1 MRKLVPQWLGIAV
14 LAGLAAVGMNA
25 NAQPYPAKPIRMIV
39 GFPPGGGTDVVARV
53 IGQKLG
59 EWYGQT
65 VVIENRAGATGTIGA
80 DVLAKSPPD
89 GYSLMM
95 GHANSHAIA
104 PNLMSKLPYDPI
116 KDFAPVAYVGYVP
129 NVLSLHPSVPAKN
142 MKELVALLKANPG
155 KFTYASSGNGSSQH
169 LSGEMFKL
177 LTGTNALHVPY
188 KGSGDA
194 IKDLLA
200 GTVSFNFDTMPPVL
214 EHIKAG
220 KLRGLGISTPRR
232 LAQLPDVPTF
242 AEEGLVGFEI
252 LNWYGV
258 MAPAATPRDI
268 VSKLAADINKAMRE
282 PDVKAR
288 LEQVG
293 TQLRELSPDE
303 FGAFMRAELTKY
315 AKLVKDANIRLE

>member
-1 MRKLVPQWLGIAV
+1 MLQRVLLAAISAALSAV
-14 LAGLAAVGMNA
+14 LVAPSAF
-25 NAQPYPAKPIRMIV
+25 AQSYPTKPIRMIV

-53 IGQKLG
+53 IAQKLS

-65 VVIENRAGATGTIGA
+65 VVVENRAGATGTIGA
-80 DVLAKSPPD
+80 DVLAKSTPD
-89 GYSLMM
+89 GYTLMM

-104 PNLMSKLPYDPI
+104 PNLMKLPYDPI
-116 KDFAPVAYVGYVP
+116 KDFAPVSYVGYVP

-142 MKELVALLKANPG
+142 MKELVTLLKNNPG
-155 KFTYASSGNGSSQH
+155 KYTYASSGNGSSQH

-177 LTGTNALHVPY
+177 LTGTNVLHVPY

-200 GTVSFNFDTMPPVL
+200 GTVSMNFDTMPPVL

-220 KLRGLGISTPRR
+220 KLRGLGISTPKR
-232 LAQLPDVPTF
+232 LALLPDVPTF
-242 AEEGLVGFEI
+242 AEEGLAGFEI

-258 MAPAATPRDI
+258 MAPAATPKDI
-268 VSKLAADINKAMRE
+268 VMKLSADINKAMRE

-303 FGAFMRAELTKY
+303 FGAFMRAELVKY

>member
-1 MRKLVPQWLGIAV
+1 MFQRIV
-14 LAGLAAVGMNA
+14 LAALAAALIAPGA
-25 NAQPYPAKPIRMIV
+25 QAQPYPNKPIRMIV

-53 IGQKLG
+53 IGQKLS

-65 VVIENRAGATGTIGA
+65 VVVENRAGATGTIGA

-89 GYSLMM
+89 GYTLMM

-116 KDFAPVAYVGYVP
+116 KDFAPVSYVGYVP
-129 NVLSLHPSVPAKN
+129 NVLSLHPSVPAKS
-142 MKELVALLKANPG
+142 MKELVTLLKNNPG
-155 KFTYASSGNGSSQH
+155 KYTYASSGNGSSQH

-177 LTGTNALHVPY
+177 LTGTSILHVPY

-200 GTVSFNFDTMPPVL
+200 GTVSMNFDTMPPVL

-220 KLRGLGISTPRR
+220 KLRGLGISTPKR

-242 AEEGLVGFEI
+242 TEEGLTGFEI

-258 MAPAATPRDI
+258 MAPAATPKDI
-268 VSKLAADINKAMRE
+268 VNKLAADINKAMRE
-282 PDVKAR
+282 PDVRAR

-293 TQLRELSPDE
+293 TQLRELSPEE
-303 FGAFMRAELTKY
+303 FGAFMRAELAKY

>member
-1 MRKLVPQWLGIAV
+1 MFRKTL
-14 LAGLAAVGMNA
+14 LAALAAALVA
-25 NAQPYPAKPIRMIV
+25 PLAIAQPYPSKPVRMIV

-53 IGQKLG
+53 ISQKLS

-65 VVIENRAGATGTIGA
+65 VVVENRAGATGTIGA
-80 DVLAKSPPD
+80 DVLAKSPAD
-89 GYSLMM
+89 GYTLMM

-104 PNLMSKLPYDPI
+104 PNLMAKLPYDPI
-116 KDFAPVAYVGYVP
+116 KDFAPVSYVGYVP
-129 NVLSLHPSVPAKN
+129 NVLSLHPSVPAKS
-142 MKELVALLKANPG
+142 MKELVTLLKNNPG
-155 KFTYASSGNGSSQH
+155 KYTYASSGNGSSQH

-177 LTGTNALHVPY
+177 LTVTSILHVPY

-194 IKDLLA
+194 IKDLIA
-200 GTVSFNFDTMPPVL
+200 GTVSMNFDTMPPVL

-220 KLRGLGISTPRR
+220 KLRGLGISTPKR

-242 AEEGLVGFEI
+242 AEEGLTGFEI

-258 MAPAATPRDI
+258 MAPAATPKDL
-268 VSKLAADINKAMRE
+268 VMKLSADINKAMRE

-293 TQLRELSPDE
+293 TQLRELTPDE
-303 FGAFMRAELTKY
+303 FGAFMRAELAKY
-315 AKLVKDANIRLE
+315 GKLVKDANIHLE

>member
-1 MRKLVPQWLGIAV
+1 MFRRVF
-14 LAGLAAVGMNA
+14 LAAVA
-25 NAQPYPAKPIRMIV
+25 AALVAPAAIAQTYPNKPVRMIV

-53 IGQKLG
+53 ISQKLS

-65 VVIENRAGATGTIGA
+65 VVVENRAGATGTIGA

-89 GYSLMM
+89 GYTLMM

-104 PNLMSKLPYDPI
+104 PNLMAKLPYDPI
-116 KDFAPVAYVGYVP
+116 KDFAPVSYVGYVP
-129 NVLSLHPSVPAKN
+129 NVLSLHPSVQAKS
-142 MKELVALLKANPG
+142 MKELVALLKASPG
-155 KFTYASSGNGSSQH
+155 KYTYASSGNGSSQH

-177 LTGTNALHVPY
+177 LTGTSILHVPY

-194 IKDLLA
+194 IKDLIA
-200 GTVSFNFDTMPPVL
+200 GTVSMNFDTMPPVL

-220 KLRGLGISTPRR
+220 KLRGLGISTPKR

-242 AEEGLVGFEI
+242 AEEGLTGFEI

-258 MAPAATPRDI
+258 MAPAATPKDI
-268 VSKLAADINKAMRE
+268 INKLATDINKAMRE

-293 TQLRELSPDE
+293 TQLKELTPDE
-303 FGAFMRAELTKY
+303 FGAFMRAELAKY

>member
-1 MRKLVPQWLGIAV
+1 MFQKAL
-14 LAGLAAVGMNA
+14 LAALATALIAPGA
-25 NAQPYPAKPIRMIV
+25 FAQPYPGKPVRMIV

-53 IGQKLG
+53 ISQKLS

-65 VVIENRAGATGTIGA
+65 VVVENRAGATGTIGA
-80 DVLAKSPPD
+80 DVLAKSTAD
-89 GYSLMM
+89 GYTLMM

-104 PNLMSKLPYDPI
+104 PNLMAKLPYDPI
-116 KDFAPVAYVGYVP
+116 KDFAPVSYVGYVP
-129 NVLSLHPSVPAKN
+129 NVLSLHPSVPAKS
-142 MKELVALLKANPG
+142 MKELVTLLQNNPG
-155 KFTYASSGNGSSQH
+155 KYTYASSGNGSSQH

-177 LTGTNALHVPY
+177 LTGTSILHVPY

-200 GTVSFNFDTMPPVL
+200 GTVSMNFDTMPPVL
-214 EHIKAG
+214 EQIKAG
-220 KLRGLGISTPRR
+220 KLRGLGISTPKR

-242 AEEGLVGFEI
+242 AEEGLTGFEI

-258 MAPAATPRDI
+258 LAPAATPKDI
-268 VSKLAADINKAMRE
+268 VAKLAADINKAMRE

-303 FGAFMRAELTKY
+303 FGAFMRAELGKY

>member
-1 MRKLVPQWLGIAV
+1 MFKKV
-14 LAGLAAVGMNA
+14 LLAAIAAALVA
-25 NAQPYPAKPIRMIV
+25 PVVHAQNYPTKPVRMIV

-53 IGQKLG
+53 ISQRLS
-59 EWYGQT
+59 EMYGQT
-65 VVIENRAGATGTIGA
+65 VVVENRAGATGTIGA
-80 DVLAKSPPD
+80 DVLAKSPAD
-89 GYSLMM
+89 GYTLMM

-104 PNLMSKLPYDPI
+104 PNLMAKLPYDPI
-116 KDFAPVAYVGYVP
+116 KDFAPVSYVGYVP
-129 NVLSLHPSVPAKN
+129 NVLSLHPSVPAKS
-142 MKELVALLKANPG
+142 MKELVTLLKNNPG
-155 KFTYASSGNGSSQH
+155 KYTYASSGNGSSQH

-177 LTGTNALHVPY
+177 LTGTSILHVPY

-200 GTVSFNFDTMPPVL
+200 GTVSMNFDTMPPVL

-220 KLRGLGISTPRR
+220 KLRGLGISTPKR
-232 LAQLPDVPTF
+232 LAQLPEVPTF

-258 MAPAATPRDI
+258 MAPAATPKDI
-268 VSKLAADINKAMRE
+268 VAKLASDINKAMRE
-282 PDVKAR
+282 PEVKAR

-303 FGAFMRAELTKY
+303 FGAFMRAELAKY

>member
-1 MRKLVPQWLGIAV
+1 MFRRV
-14 LAGLAAVGMNA
+14 LLAALA
-25 NAQPYPAKPIRMIV
+25 AASIAPAAIAQPYPGKPIRMIV

-53 IGQKLG
+53 IGQKLS

-65 VVIENRAGATGTIGA
+65 VVVENRAGATGTIGA

-104 PNLMSKLPYDPI
+104 PNLMAKLPYDPI
-116 KDFAPVAYVGYVP
+116 KDFAPVSYVGYVP

-155 KFTYASSGNGSSQH
+155 KYTYASSGNGSSQH

-220 KLRGLGISTPRR
+220 KRRGLGISTPKR

-268 VSKLAADINKAMRE
+268 VAKLSADINKAMRE
-282 PDVKAR
+282 PDVKTR

-293 TQLRELSPDE
+293 TQLREMSPEE
-303 FGAFMRAELTKY
+303 FGTFMRAELVKY

>member
-1 MRKLVPQWLGIAV
+1 MFRRV
-14 LAGLAAVGMNA
+14 LLAALAAVSIA
-25 NAQPYPAKPIRMIV
+25 PAAFAQPYPSKPIRMIV

-53 IGQKLG
+53 IAQKLS

-65 VVIENRAGATGTIGA
+65 VVVENRAGATGTIGA
-80 DVLAKSPPD
+80 DVLAKSTPD
-89 GYSLMM
+89 GYTLMM

-104 PNLMSKLPYDPI
+104 PNLMAKLPYDPI
-116 KDFAPVAYVGYVP
+116 KDFAPVSYVGYVP

-142 MKELVALLKANPG
+142 MKELVTLLKNNPG
-155 KFTYASSGNGSSQH
+155 KYTYASSGNGSSQH

-177 LTGTNALHVPY
+177 LTGTSILHVPY

-200 GTVSFNFDTMPPVL
+200 GTVSMNFDTMPPVL

-220 KLRGLGISTPRR
+220 KLRGLGISTPKR
-232 LAQLPDVPTF
+232 LAQLPEVPTF
-242 AEEGLVGFEI
+242 AEEGLTGFEI

-258 MAPAATPRDI
+258 MAPAATPREI
-268 VSKLAADINKAMRE
+268 VNKLATDINKSMRE

-293 TQLRELSPDE
+293 TQLRELSPEE
-303 FGAFMRAELTKY
+303 FGAFMRSELSKY

>member
-1 MRKLVPQWLGIAV
+1 MLQRFVVAALMAV
-14 LAGLAAVGMNA
+14 LSAPGAF
-25 NAQPYPAKPIRMIV
+25 AQTYPNKPIRMIV

-53 IGQKLG
+53 IAQKLS

-65 VVIENRAGATGTIGA
+65 VVVENRAGATGTIGA
-80 DVLAKSPPD
+80 DVLAKSTPD
-89 GYSLMM
+89 GYTLMM

-104 PNLMSKLPYDPI
+104 PNLMAKLPYDPI
-116 KDFAPVAYVGYVP
+116 KDFAPVSYVGYVP

-142 MKELVALLKANPG
+142 MKELVTLLKNNPG
-155 KFTYASSGNGSSQH
+155 KYTYASSGNGSSQH

-177 LTGTNALHVPY
+177 LTGTSILHVPY

-200 GTVSFNFDTMPPVL
+200 GTVSMNFDTMPPVL

-220 KLRGLGISTPRR
+220 KLRGLGISTPKR
-232 LAQLPDVPTF
+232 LAQLPEVPTF
-242 AEEGLVGFEI
+242 AEEGLTGFEI

-258 MAPAATPRDI
+258 MAPAATPREI
-268 VSKLAADINKAMRE
+268 VNKLATDINKSMRE

-293 TQLRELSPDE
+293 TQLRELSPEE
-303 FGAFMRAELTKY
+303 FGAFMRSELSKY

>member
-1 MRKLVPQWLGIAV
+1 MFQRIV
-14 LAGLAAVGMNA
+14 LAALAAALIAPNA
-25 NAQPYPAKPIRMIV
+25 QAQPYPNKPIRMIV

-53 IGQKLG
+53 IGQKLS

-65 VVIENRAGATGTIGA
+65 VVVENRAGATGTIGA
-80 DVLAKSPPD
+80 DVLAKSTPD
-89 GYSLMM
+89 GYTLMM
-95 GHANSHAIA
+95 GHANSHAIG

-116 KDFAPVAYVGYVP
+116 KDFAPVSYVGYVP
-129 NVLSLHPSVPAKN
+129 NVLSLHPSVPARN
-142 MKELVALLKANPG
+142 MKELVTLLKNNPG
-155 KFTYASSGNGSSQH
+155 KYTYASSGNGSSQH

-177 LTGTNALHVPY
+177 LTGTSILHVPY

-200 GTVSFNFDTMPPVL
+200 GTVSMNFDTMPPVL

-220 KLRGLGISTPRR
+220 KLRGLGISTPKR

-242 AEEGLVGFEI
+242 MEEGLTGFEI
-252 LNWYGV
+252 LNWYGI
-258 MAPAATPRDI
+258 MAPAATPKDI
-268 VSKLAADINKAMRE
+268 VNKLAADINKAMRE
-282 PDVKAR
+282 PDVRAR

-303 FGAFMRAELTKY
+303 FGAFMRAELFKY

>member
-1 MRKLVPQWLGIAV
+1 MLQRFLVAALATLSIAP
-14 LAGLAAVGMNA
+14 AAF
-25 NAQPYPAKPIRMIV
+25 AQPYPSKPIRMIV

-53 IGQKLG
+53 IGQKLF

-65 VVIENRAGATGTIGA
+65 VVVENRAGATGTIGA

-104 PNLMSKLPYDPI
+104 PNLMAKLPYDPI
-116 KDFAPVAYVGYVP
+116 KDFAPVSYVGYVP

-142 MKELVALLKANPG
+142 MQELVALLKANPG
-155 KFTYASSGNGSSQH
+155 KYTYASSGNGSSQH

-177 LTGTNALHVPY
+177 LTGTSALHVPY

-220 KLRGLGISTPRR
+220 KLRGLGISTPKR
-232 LAQLPDVPTF
+232 LAQLPEVPTF

-258 MAPAATPRDI
+258 MAPAATPREI
-268 VSKLAADINKAMRE
+268 VAKLSADINKAMRE
-282 PDVKAR
+282 PDVKTR

-293 TQLRELSPDE
+293 TQLREMSPEE
-303 FGAFMRAELTKY
+303 FGAFMRAELVKY
-315 AKLVKDANIRLE
+315 AKLVKDAKIRLE

>member
-1 MRKLVPQWLGIAV
+1 MFQRMLFA
-14 LAGLAAVGMNA
+14 ALAAAMIAPGA
-25 NAQPYPAKPIRMIV
+25 FAQTYPNKPVRMIV

-53 IGQKLG
+53 ISQKLS

-65 VVIENRAGATGTIGA
+65 VVVENRAGATGTIGA
-80 DVLAKSPPD
+80 DVLAKSTPD
-89 GYSLMM
+89 GYTLMM

-104 PNLMSKLPYDPI
+104 PNLMAKLPYDPI
-116 KDFAPVAYVGYVP
+116 KDFAPVSYVGYVP

-142 MKELVALLKANPG
+142 MKELVTLLKNNPG
-155 KFTYASSGNGSSQH
+155 KYTYASSGNGSSQH

-177 LTGTNALHVPY
+177 LTGTSILHVPY

-200 GTVSFNFDTMPPVL
+200 GTVSMNFDTMPPVL

-220 KLRGLGISTPRR
+220 KLRGLGISTPKR
-232 LAQLPDVPTF
+232 LAQLPEVPTF
-242 AEEGLVGFEI
+242 AEEGLTGFEI

-258 MAPAATPRDI
+258 MAPAATPREI
-268 VSKLAADINKAMRE
+268 VSKLATDINKSMRE

-293 TQLRELSPDE
+293 TQLRELSPEE
-303 FGAFMRAELTKY
+303 FGAFMRSELSKY

>member
-1 MRKLVPQWLGIAV
+1 MLHRVLMAALVAALIAPS
-14 LAGLAAVGMNA
+14 AF
-25 NAQPYPAKPIRMIV
+25 AQPYPNKPVRMIV

-53 IGQKLG
+53 ISQKLS

-65 VVIENRAGATGTIGA
+65 VVVENRAGATGTIGA
-80 DVLAKSPPD
+80 DVLAKSTPD
-89 GYSLMM
+89 GYTLMM

-104 PNLMSKLPYDPI
+104 PNLMAKLPYDPI
-116 KDFAPVAYVGYVP
+116 KDFAPVSYVGYVP

-142 MKELVALLKANPG
+142 MKELVALLKSNPG
-155 KFTYASSGNGSSQH
+155 KYTYASSGNGSSQH

-177 LTGTNALHVPY
+177 LTGTSILHVPY

-200 GTVSFNFDTMPPVL
+200 GTVSMNFDTMPPVL

-220 KLRGLGISTPRR
+220 KLRGLGISTPKR
-232 LAQLPDVPTF
+232 LALLPDVPTF

-258 MAPAATPRDI
+258 MAPAATPKEI
-268 VSKLAADINKAMRE
+268 VTKLATDINKAMRE

-303 FGAFMRAELTKY
+303 FGAFMRAELAKY

>member
-1 MRKLVPQWLGIAV
+1 MFQRMLFA
-14 LAGLAAVGMNA
+14 ALAAAMIAPGA
-25 NAQPYPAKPIRMIV
+25 FAQTYPNKPVRMIV

-53 IGQKLG
+53 ISQKLS

-65 VVIENRAGATGTIGA
+65 VVVENRAGATGTIGA

-89 GYSLMM
+89 GYTLMM

-104 PNLMSKLPYDPI
+104 PNLMAKLPYDPI
-116 KDFAPVAYVGYVP
+116 KDFAPVSYVGYVP

-142 MKELVALLKANPG
+142 MKELVTLLKNNPG
-155 KFTYASSGNGSSQH
+155 KYTYASSGNGSSQH

-177 LTGTNALHVPY
+177 LTGTSILHVPY

-200 GTVSFNFDTMPPVL
+200 GTVSMNFDTMPPVL

-220 KLRGLGISTPRR
+220 KLRGLGISTPKR
-232 LAQLPDVPTF
+232 LAQLPEVPTF
-242 AEEGLVGFEI
+242 AEEGLTGFEI

-258 MAPAATPRDI
+258 MAPAATPREI
-268 VSKLAADINKAMRE
+268 VNKLATDINKSMRE
-282 PDVKAR
+282 HDVKAR

-293 TQLRELSPDE
+293 TQLRELSPEE
-303 FGAFMRAELTKY
+303 FGAFMRSELSKY

>member
-1 MRKLVPQWLGIAV
+1 
-14 LAGLAAVGMNA
+14 
-25 NAQPYPAKPIRMIV
+25 
-39 GFPPGGGTDVVARV
+39 
-53 IGQKLG
+53 
-59 EWYGQT
+59 
-65 VVIENRAGATGTIGA
+65 
-80 DVLAKSPPD
+80 
-89 GYSLMM
+89 
-95 GHANSHAIA
+95 
-104 PNLMSKLPYDPI
+104 
-116 KDFAPVAYVGYVP
+116 
-129 NVLSLHPSVPAKN
+129 

-155 KFTYASSGNGSSQH
+155 KYTYASSGNGSSQH

-220 KLRGLGISTPRR
+220 KLRGLGISTPKR
-232 LAQLPDVPTF
+232 LAQLPEVPTF
-242 AEEGLVGFEI
+242 TEEGLVGFEI

-258 MAPAATPRDI
+258 MAPGGTPKDI
-268 VSKLAADINKAMRE
+268 VGKLSADINKAMRE

-288 LEQVG
+288 LEAVG

-303 FGAFMRAELTKY
+303 FGAFMRVELVKY
-315 AKLVKDANIRLE
+315 AKLVKDAHIRLE

>member
-1 MRKLVPQWLGIAV
+1 MFQRIV
-14 LAGLAAVGMNA
+14 LAALAAVLIAPIAM
-25 NAQPYPAKPIRMIV
+25 AQPYPNKPVRMIV

-53 IGQKLG
+53 IGQKLS

-65 VVIENRAGATGTIGA
+65 VVVENRAGATGTIGA

-89 GYSLMM
+89 GYTLMM

-116 KDFAPVAYVGYVP
+116 KDFAPVSYVGYVP

-155 KFTYASSGNGSSQH
+155 KYTYASSGNGSSQH

-177 LTGTNALHVPY
+177 LTGTSILHVPY

-200 GTVSFNFDTMPPVL
+200 GTVSMNFDTMPPVL

-220 KLRGLGISTPRR
+220 KLRGLGISTPKR
-232 LAQLPDVPTF
+232 LALLPDVPTF
-242 AEEGLVGFEI
+242 TEEGLVGFEI

-258 MAPAATPRDI
+258 MAPAATPREI
-268 VSKLAADINKAMRE
+268 VGKLAADINKAMRE

-303 FGAFMRAELTKY
+303 FGAFMRTELAKY

>member
-1 MRKLVPQWLGIAV
+1 MFQKAL
-14 LAGLAAVGMNA
+14 LAALAAALIAPGA
-25 NAQPYPAKPIRMIV
+25 FAQPYPGKPVRMIV

-53 IGQKLG
+53 ISQKLS

-65 VVIENRAGATGTIGA
+65 VGVENRAGATGTIGA
-80 DVLAKSPPD
+80 DVLAKSTAD
-89 GYSLMM
+89 GYTLMM

-104 PNLMSKLPYDPI
+104 PNLMAKLPYDPI
-116 KDFAPVAYVGYVP
+116 KDFAPVSYVGYVP
-129 NVLSLHPSVPAKN
+129 NVLSLHPSVPAKS
-142 MKELVALLKANPG
+142 MKELVTLLQNNPG
-155 KFTYASSGNGSSQH
+155 KYTYASSGNGSSQH

-177 LTGTNALHVPY
+177 LTGTSILHVPY

-200 GTVSFNFDTMPPVL
+200 GTVSMNFDTMPPVL
-214 EHIKAG
+214 EQIKAG
-220 KLRGLGISTPRR
+220 KLRGLGISTPKR

-242 AEEGLVGFEI
+242 AEEGLTGFEI

-258 MAPAATPRDI
+258 LAPAATPKDI
-268 VSKLAADINKAMRE
+268 VAKLAADINKAMRE

-303 FGAFMRAELTKY
+303 FGAFMRAELGKY